1 MKKLRLRPFI
11 IFLVIVGAFVL
22 MILDSAQFLKPVQN
36 VIHSLFRPITIA
48 LDDSW
53 RTASDMVA
61 TVQDLRTLRERN
73 NELEARVDRLTVE
86 NLQLAEAVIENQQLR
101 DLLNFATTNP
111 RYDYRGGQIIAR
123 PLTSGVSPFLDTIE
137 IDLGAVHGLETGMP
151 VVTDRGLVGR
161 IRNVYPH
168 SSEVLLLT
176 DASSSVNVIT
186 QASRAFGVLHG
197 RNQQLPLMDFIP
209 NDIEIAPGEIVMTSG
224 LGGNF
229 PKGLVVG
236 QITEV
241 IHNDNKMFQQAIVK
255 PTVSFNRLEL
265 VLVIT
270 RFTPSEESE
279 IPLPESPTP
288 TPAP

>member
-22 MILDSAQFLKPVQN
+22 MILDTAQFLKPVQN

-86 NLQLAEAVIENQQLR
+86 NLQLAEAIIENQQLR

-161 IRNVYPH
+161 IRNVFPR

-176 DASSSVNVIT
+176 DASSSVNVMT

-197 RNQQLPLMDFIP
+197 RSQQLPLMDFIP

-255 PTVSFNRLEL
+255 PTVNFNRLEL